1 MSGSVEE
8 ASIEYI
14 IRDHDRA
21 RFEARKHFME
31 SAVALLNERHGEG
44 VVELTLKDQYY
55 NMKEMVEPYPE
66 LIEKAQQAMK
76 LAGVTPIVRPIRV
89 GRTGLDSPIWDCP
102 VPTCS
107 PAG

>member
-1 MSGSVEE
+1 MLPPAERPEHTEGYEGFYHLAAMSGSVEE

-55 NMKEMVEPYPE
+55 NMK
-66 LIEKAQQAMK
+66 
-76 LAGVTPIVRPIRV
+76 RWWNPIRN
-89 GRTGLDSPIWDCP
+89 
-102 VPTCS
+102 
-107 PAG
+107 